1 MTVYKYHTL
10 ERSNYFSVENK
21 EAFIKEMEMA
31 GIKWWAG
38 NRPDN
43 TYKVA
48 IAADPAKGG
57 TFPVMINNPDTNE
70 EEPFDIR
77 TVVRKHLSWRD
88 TAVLVG
94 IMSEGISY
102 VDGWACIITRKLE
115 PVNMTLSQWVHNT
128 LNRMDI
134 EASEFIN

>member
-1 MTVYKYHTL
+1 M
-10 ERSNYFSVENK
+10 
-21 EAFIKEMEMA
+21 
-31 GIKWWAG
+31 
-38 NRPDN
+38 
-43 TYKVA
+43 A